1 MQFSRRRS
9 CIAIVHIPMGSGV
22 SRSKS
27 VLVPRQGIIL
37 PSPLPPHHP
46 TVPLTQEPATVH
58 VAPASPAKDP
68 AAAVAPSALPVETLS
83 PLGLT
88 LSGLRALFKL
98 CDAAVPCDG
107 LSCSQVLLRAVPV
120 VCPAQAA
127 QCRCI
132 LFHCAFMQLC
142 ADDSLPL
149 QLLRLACAERPR
161 QLLPPCKPVSHL
173 RAQVREQRC
182 RACAIDCAHFCRTTV
197 FALNGS

>member
-9 CIAIVHIPMGSGV
+9 LIAIVQIPMGSGV

-46 TVPLTQEPATVH
+46 FTQEPATVP

-107 LSCSQVLLRAVPV
+107 LSCSQVLLRALPV
-120 VCPAQAA
+120 VCPSQAA

-132 LFHCAFMQLC
+132 LLNCAFM
-142 ADDSLPL
+142 
-149 QLLRLACAERPR
+149 
-161 QLLPPCKPVSHL
+161 H
-173 RAQVREQRC
+173 
-182 RACAIDCAHFCRTTV
+182 
-197 FALNGS
+197 